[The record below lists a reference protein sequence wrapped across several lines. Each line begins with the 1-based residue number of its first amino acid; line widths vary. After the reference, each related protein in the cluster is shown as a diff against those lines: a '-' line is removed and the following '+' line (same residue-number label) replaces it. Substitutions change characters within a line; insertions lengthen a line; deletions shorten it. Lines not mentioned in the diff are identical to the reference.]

1 MGCVDLLEDWTG
13 LTDGKLPTELPY
25 WWGGADPGGGVLSST
40 GRT

>member
-13 LTDGKLPTELPY
+13 LTDGKLPSRLT
-25 WWGGADPGGGVLSST
+25 GGGSGPLGAVSST